1 MKEQVTDI
9 MNYIKQVADEM
20 SSMQRRIDEQHTEI
34 CNLTRANQKLNHEI
48 AKLKEENK
56 ELKERLSKYETPA
69 PSANSHNSS
78 TPPCKESMKAEIIR
92 RTRSLREKS
101 DRPSGGQKG
110 HKGYTLMPSD
120 EVDEE
125 VVHQPKYCSECGALL
140 SDDCETIDEYDT
152 QEVDVVVKKVI
163 RRHLYR
169 SVICKCGCHN
179 KVTQARKRGGNKVQ
193 YGKMLRSFIVYLN
206 IVQLIPY
213 ERLQQLVNDLFGI
226 HLSQGTIDN
235 ILKAS
240 NESAK
245 PLIVMLI
252 NELKKQRVVGFDETG
267 CYSESDLDWVW
278 IAQTVGLTLVF
289 REGGRKA
296 DVLTKKFGES
306 IKHMTAVTDRHS
318 SYFKLPFLD
327 HQVCVPHL
335 LRNLQ
340 YLDDLNKEQTWSGD
354 IAALLREAIH
364 ERHQHP
370 SDVFDTAP
378 WLTRLDNL
386 LKKSTEGMH
395 EKFAQMQ
402 KGLIKCRDFIFK
414 FLADPEVPSDNNASE
429 RGFRKVKL
437 KQKISGG
444 FRSDGGADTFLALL
458 SICDT
463 TRKNNMSVFRQL
475 QSLC

>member
-1 MKEQVTDI
+1 MEQITDIKDYFKQVT
-9 MNYIKQVADEM
+9 EEL
-20 SSMQRRIDEQHTEI
+20 SSMQHRIDEQHLEI
-34 CNLTRANQKLNHEI
+34 CNLTRNNQKLNHDI
-48 AKLKEENK
+48 AKLKDENND
-56 ELKERLSKYETPA
+56 LKERLSKYETPVPA
-69 PSANSHNSS
+69 TNSQDSS
-78 TPPCKESMKAEIIR
+78 TPPSKEPLKAEIIR

-101 DRPSGGQKG
+101 ERPTGGRKG
-110 HKGYTLMPSD
+110 HEGYTLQASD

-125 VVHQPKYCSECGALL
+125 VVHQTRYCSECGALL
-140 SDDCETIDEYDT
+140 GDDCKAVDEYDT
-152 QEVDVVVKKVI
+152 QEVDVVVKRVT

-179 KVTQARKRGGNKVQ
+179 KVTVARKRGGNKVQ

-206 IVQLIPY
+206 IMQLVPY

-226 HLSQGTIDN
+226 HISQGTIDN

-240 NESAK
+240 NEKAK
-245 PLIVMLI
+245 PLIMMLI
-252 NELKKQRVVGFDETG
+252 GELKKQRVVGFDETG
-267 CYSESDLDWVW
+267 CYCEGDLDWVW

-289 REGGRKA
+289 REEGRNA

-306 IKHMTAVTDRHS
+306 INHMTAVTDRHS

-327 HQVCVPHL
+327 HQVCLPHL
-335 LRNLQ
+335 LRSLQ
-340 YLDDLNKEQTWSGD
+340 YLDGLNEEQTWSRD

-364 ERHQHP
+364 ERHLHP

-386 LKKSTEGMH
+386 LKKSTEGPH

-414 FLADPEVPSDNNASE
+414 FLADPDIPSDNNASE

-444 FRSDGGADTFLALL
+444 FRSDDGADTFLALL

-463 TRKNNMSVFRQL
+463 ARKNNMSVFRQL
-475 QSLC
+475 QALC